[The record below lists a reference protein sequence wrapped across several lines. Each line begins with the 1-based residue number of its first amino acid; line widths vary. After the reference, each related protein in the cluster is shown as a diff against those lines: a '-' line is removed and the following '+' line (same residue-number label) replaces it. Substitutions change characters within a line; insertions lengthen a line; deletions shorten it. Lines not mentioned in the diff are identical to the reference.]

1 MMLTNQT
8 ISITLKVMKVV
19 NNLRW
24 VKKMNDCLEIC
35 TRKIGCS
42 IKDGTTHQI
51 CKKNNIHS
59 YDELNQY
66 FTNN

>member
-1 MMLTNQT
+1 MNYTESPYIQADNNK
-8 ISITLKVMKVV
+8 IINKKSII
-19 NNLRW
+19 W

-66 FTNN
+66 FK